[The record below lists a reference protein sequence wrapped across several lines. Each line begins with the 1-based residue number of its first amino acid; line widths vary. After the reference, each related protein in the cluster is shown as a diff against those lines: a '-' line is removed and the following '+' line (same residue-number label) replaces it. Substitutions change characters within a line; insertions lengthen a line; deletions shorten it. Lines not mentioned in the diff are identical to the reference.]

1 MKMLRI
7 IHEWA
12 SELKVTLLERY
23 STSLVVNGRMRYFKI
38 DYRIDRLAEGIVVGF
53 LPEGQLEKK

>member
-12 SELKVTLLERY
+12 SEIKVTLLERY
-23 STSLVVNGRMRYFKI
+23 TTSLVVNGRKRYFKI
-38 DYRIDRLAEGIVVGF
+38 DYRIDRLAGRF
-53 LPEGQLEKK
+53 LTVREVALGM